1 MNILNV
7 ALYISFFTQLIA
19 GPIVK
24 YRDIGEQI
32 RNRQESVDKIV
43 TGGVRRFSYGLGK
56 KVII

>member
-1 MNILNV
+1 MVDVYRGECKEEMNILNV

-43 TGGVRRFSYGLGK
+43 TGG
-56 KVII
+56 